1 MAKEKL
7 LRALV
12 FRLVIIIS
20 VILSTV
26 VRANVCMSDSTVN
39 QASKQDVELA
49 NKINEA
55 VIKVSKE
62 HSNLAKEIA
71 DQGRELALQ
80 NIIRKFKELKKESG
94 EEWQVGELVELAE
107 LAEMDANLQI
117 FVSQSM
123 SLNLLRTYYKQA
135 INYGGI
141 LVFKG
146 LPEGSFKELTKLVIQ
161 ISRGK
166 DIGAMQIDDEAFE
179 KFGISSVPT
188 IVLSQESN
196 CLFNQNCRLIY
207 DKIIGNIGI
216 RGALEKFAES
226 GDLAKEARGLLE
238 HKLIS
243 NEYYD

>member
-55 VIKVSKE
+55 VINGSKE

-80 NIIRKFKELKKESG
+80 SIIRKFKELKKDSG
-94 EEWQVGELVELAE
+94 EEWQPAALSESAVK
-107 LAEMDANLQI
+107 LQI
-117 FVSQSM
+117 FVSSSM
-123 SLNLLRTYYKQA
+123 PLNLLRTYYKKA
-135 INYGGI
+135 INYGGV

-146 LPEGSFKELTKLVIQ
+146 LPGGSFKALTKLVMQ
-161 ISRGK
+161 ISSGE
-166 DIGAMQIDDEAFE
+166 DVGAMQIDDEAFE

-238 HKLIS
+238 QKLSS

>member
-26 VRANVCMSDSTVN
+26 VRANACMSDATVN

-55 VIKVSKE
+55 VINGFKE

-80 NIIRKFKELKKESG
+80 SIIRKFKELKKDSG
-94 EEWQVGELVELAE
+94 EEWQVGELAGRG
-107 LAEMDANLQI
+107 ANLQI

-135 INYGGI
+135 INYGGT

-146 LPEGSFKELTKLVIQ
+146 LPEGSFKELTKLVMQ
-161 ISRGK
+161 ISRGE
-166 DIGAMQIDDEAFE
+166 DIGAMKIDDEAFE

-216 RGALEKFAES
+216 RVALEKFAES

-238 HKLIS
+238 QKLIS